1 MVTRAR
7 HGGGPAL
14 RMRRQHGNRAG
25 AGRRGEVAAARA
37 RHTLAGATI
46 LPGRHPLN
54 VDAYDV
60 DGSDTGEQTVNSLHA
75 NGSKAICY
83 MSVGSWENRKP
94 DENKFPNE
102 ALGNDYD
109 GWPGERWLDIRRI
122 GVLAPIMGARMYVRK
137 RKGFDAVEPDNM
149 GGCTNKTGFELTAAD
164 QLRTTRGGPKPP
176 TRGGSPSPSRTP
188 RIWRAPSWIAST
200 LRSSRTASTRADAN
214 R

>member
-1 MVTRAR
+1 
-7 HGGGPAL
+7 
-14 RMRRQHGNRAG
+14 
-25 AGRRGEVAAARA
+25 
-37 RHTLAGATI
+37 
-46 LPGRHPLN
+46 
-54 VDAYDV
+54 V

-102 ALGNDYD
+102 VLGNDYD

-149 GGCTNKTGFELTAAD
+149 GGSKEPDCSIPAGVARPATPPRGLPLSRWDPARR
-164 QLRTTRGGPKPP
+164 QGGLPLLLRQGAIAQ
-176 TRGGSPSPSRTP
+176 RGGSRTGVGG
-188 RIWRAPSWIAST
+188 RFVWRWREVMAPA
-200 LRSSRTASTRADAN
+200 
-214 R
+214 

>member
-1 MVTRAR
+1 MGTARA
-7 HGGGPAL
+7 
-14 RMRRQHGNRAG
+14 QDAG
-25 AGRRGEVAAARA
+25 ARWRRHE
-37 RHTLAGATI
+37 
-46 LPGRHPLN
+46 PGTRWQWQLSSRVGTPRN

-60 DGSDTGEQTVNSLHA
+60 DGSDTGEQTVNCLHA

-109 GWPGERWLDIRRI
+109 GWPGERWLDIRQI

-137 RKGFDAVEPDNM
+137 RKGFDAAEPDNM
-149 GGCTNKTGFELTAAD
+149 GGCINKTGFDLTAAD
-164 QLRTTRGGPKPP
+164 QLRTTRGGTKPP
-176 TRGGSPSPSRTP
+176 TRGGSPSPPRTP
-188 RIWRAPSWIAST
+188 RTWRAPSRIAST